1 VSQTPA
7 NLPSPGPEISRFE
20 AIKQHDENG
29 HEFWYARDLMTL
41 LGYKKWQHFHDRV
54 IQEAIAI
61 CAQEGP
67 NAVESNFT
75 GTGKNKSAE
84 EARGRKGD
92 DYRLSRHACYLIA
105 ESADGR
111 KDEVAWAKIYFAF
124 TTERY
129 ELLAQSEEDA
139 LRIEARQKLA
149 LHNAELA
156 LRAKMAGATK
166 PAHFQGVFNAGL
178 KGLYEGETAAKIR
191 QRRGL
196 KPNADI
202 YSHMGSVETVGNDMK
217 SVLAVHH
224 IDQRGI
230 TDLPGVARTHF
241 EAGQAVR
248 RFLLSEGININELP
262 MPTKSYEQLL
272 REAAVREM
280 LAEQDR
286 TGLWAQLP
294 GEDDEE
300 D

>member
-202 YSHMGSVETVGNDMK
+202 YSHVSD
-217 SVLAVHH
+217 
-224 IDQRGI
+224 
-230 TDLPGVARTHF
+230 
-241 EAGQAVR
+241 
-248 RFLLSEGININELP
+248 P
-262 MPTKSYEQLL
+262 MPEGGSLC
-272 REAAVREM
+272 
-280 LAEQDR
+280 
-286 TGLWAQLP
+286 
-294 GEDDEE
+294 
-300 D
+300 

>member
-41 LGYKKWQHFHDRV
+41 LGYKKWEHFNKRV
-54 IQEAIAI
+54 IQEAMAI
-61 CAQEGP
+61 CSQEGP
-67 NAVESNFT
+67 NAVESNFPAI
-75 GTGKNKSAE
+75 GKVSPNGKNTYQ
-84 EARGRKGD
+84 

-178 KGLYEGETAAKIR
+178 KGLYEGETAAQIR

-202 YSHMGSVETVGNDMK
+202 YSHVSD
-217 SVLAVHH
+217 
-224 IDQRGI
+224 
-230 TDLPGVARTHF
+230 
-241 EAGQAVR
+241 
-248 RFLLSEGININELP
+248 P
-262 MPTKSYEQLL
+262 MPEGGSLC
-272 REAAVREM
+272 
-280 LAEQDR
+280 
-286 TGLWAQLP
+286 
-294 GEDDEE
+294 
-300 D
+300 